1 MPRVFFSSHLNKHVP
16 AETSDVEGSTVREA
30 LERAF
35 AGQPALRGYVLDD
48 QGAVRKHVM
57 IFVDD
62 RYLTDRTHLSDRV
75 GVNSEI
81 YVMQALSG
89 G

>member
-1 MPRVFFSSHLNKHVP
+1 MPRVFFTSHLQQHQRPEP
-16 AETSDVEGSTVREA
+16 ADVSGRTVAEVMA
-30 LERAF
+30 AVFER
-35 AGQPALRGYVLDD
+35 QPELRGYVLDD
-48 QGAVRKHVM
+48 QGRVRQHVM

-62 RYLTDRTHLSDRV
+62 VPLSDRETLDDRLTET
-75 GVNSEI
+75 SQI